1 MDQEDAHLGHVDD
14 DVAGR
19 VNDQHE
25 VVPPGEVVGPGGPVL
40 DSPVL
45 KHLKI
50 RFNNKN
56 IFCNILYKNTSKW
69 FVLSL

>member
-45 KHLKI
+45 KHLKNRERLGKI
-50 RFNNKN
+50 SDLEFMVRK
-56 IFCNILYKNTSKW
+56 IY
-69 FVLSL
+69 FV

>member
-25 VVPPGEVVGPGGPVL
+25 VVQPGEVVGPGGPVL

-45 KHLKI
+45 KHLKNRERLGKI
-50 RFNNKN
+50 SDLEFMVRE
-56 IFCNILYKNTSKW
+56 IY
-69 FVLSL
+69 FV